1 MAGAMTDFPFDIVGF
16 DLDGTFLDTAADLTA
31 AVNVA
36 LAEAR
41 RPLLALDEVTPMIG
55 GGAKQM
61 LALTLEATG
70 GCEPEE
76 FRRLYKLLLSHY
88 EANIAVHTRP
98 FPGALDAL
106 DALEALGVKTA
117 IVTNKFEALARRLLT
132 ELGLI
137 DRFATLIGGDTL
149 GKGRAKPEPDPIYEM
164 IARLGANLPNPPRAA
179 FVGDSVYDAG
189 AARAAGIPFVACAFG
204 FLLGPVEDL
213 GADAVI
219 NSYDELIPA
228 LRGLSAT

>member
-1 MAGAMTDFPFDIVGF
+1 MADFPFDIVGF

-36 LAEAR
+36 LAAAH
-41 RPLLALDEVTPMIG
+41 RPPLDPAKVTPMIG

-61 LALTLEATG
+61 LALTLEQTG

-76 FRRLYKLLLSHY
+76 FRRLYKLLLAHY

-98 FPGALDAL
+98 FPGALEAL
-106 DALEALGVKTA
+106 DALAARGVKTA
-117 IVTNKFEALARRLLT
+117 IVTNKFESLARKVLT
-132 ELGLI
+132 ELDILH
-137 DRFATLIGGDTL
+137 RFGTLIGGDTL
-149 GKGRAKPEPDPIYEM
+149 GKGRAKPAPDPILEM
-164 IARLGANLPNPPRAA
+164 MIRLGDGLPHPPRAA

-189 AARAAGIPFVACAFG
+189 AARAAGIPFIACGFG

-219 NSYDELIPA
+219 NGYEELIPA
-228 LRGLSAT
+228 LRTLSAT